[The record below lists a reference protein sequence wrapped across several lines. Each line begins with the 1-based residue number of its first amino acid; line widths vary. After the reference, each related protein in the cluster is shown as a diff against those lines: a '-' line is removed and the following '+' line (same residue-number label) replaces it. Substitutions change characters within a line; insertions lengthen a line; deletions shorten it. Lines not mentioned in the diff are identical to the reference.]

1 MQRVLINLFV
11 SVRSLGAHLRI
22 KALLIFKMG
31 SSNSGFVFMRLPSV
45 SVSAEAERIGLYLTL
60 PGYDQKVGK
69 EAPAASSN
77 VVNSFF
83 FFPGL

>member
-1 MQRVLINLFV
+1 
-11 SVRSLGAHLRI
+11 
-22 KALLIFKMG
+22 
-31 SSNSGFVFMRLPSV
+31 MRLPSV
-45 SVSAEAERIGLYLTL
+45 SVSAEAERIGLHLTL